1 MAQRRRAAGLL
12 AILVVAGALGACR
25 PAQPISVSW
34 SVDERT
40 ATAGA
45 DAIVTVEIGS
55 SLGGATATKATLSL
69 EGHMT
74 HPGMAP
80 VVASMMEVAPGRY
93 QAPLPLA
100 MAGEWILVL
109 TGTLAD
115 GSRVQAEHHVEVTGA
130 TAPD

>member
-1 MAQRRRAAGLL
+1 M
-12 AILVVAGALGACR
+12 
-25 PAQPISVSW
+25 
-34 SVDERT
+34 
-40 ATAGA
+40 
-45 DAIVTVEIGS
+45 TVEIES
-55 SLGGATATKATLSL
+55 RLDAESVTKATLSL

-80 VVASMMEVAPGRY
+80 VVTAMKEVSPGRY

-100 MAGEWILVL
+100 MTGDWVLVL